1 MAQPAQVAFLH
12 GVFGIGAIAEQISRK
27 RVDIIEMGQRGVA
40 KTPRLV
46 IGLAAPVARPHVVPG
61 FPG

>member
-1 MAQPAQVAFLH
+1 MAQSAEIAFLH
-12 GVFGIGAIAEQISRK
+12 GIFGIGAVTQQISRQC
-27 RVDIIEMGQRGVA
+27 VNVIEMGQRGVA